1 MKRNLI
7 LSSLL
12 VIIVSLVFTGVVMA
26 QDDPESGYPIEYPD
40 YPVATCEESCWW
52 CSPADCDAYY
62 DAHPDEYCEAYP
74 DKCEV
79 EAPSPTKQPQHKS
92 EPAPIKRSK
101 WVEPPVI
108 VQVKQV
114 VQKSIM
120 ELIEGLRMM
129 LRMR

>member
-1 MKRNLI
+1 MKRNLQ
-7 LSSLL
+7 LSTIL

-26 QDDPESGYPIEYPD
+26 QDGDPESGYPIEYPD
-40 YPVATCEESCWW
+40 EYSWDPIEGCIEYAWTGDCIEFEDAE
-52 CSPADCDAYY
+52 PA
-62 DAHPDEYCEAYP
+62 
-74 DKCEV
+74 
-79 EAPSPTKQPQHKS
+79 PTKQPQHKS

-120 ELIEGLRMM
+120 ELIEGLRLM